1 MREQVSPIYFWE
13 KRILSDYTVLA
24 LIHKWQYFACK
35 YLVMILPETN
45 YVVDAKGQKVFVQIA
60 LQDWEQLINEVK
72 RLENLLDFKAK
83 LKEAFRE
90 VRQIKRGE
98 IQGISLSEL
107 IDEL

>member
-1 MREQVSPIYFWE
+1 
-13 KRILSDYTVLA
+13 
-24 LIHKWQYFACK
+24 
-35 YLVMILPETN
+35 MIFPETN

-72 RLENLLDFKAK
+72 RLENLLEFKAK